1 MAKEKRATVGREVIQ
16 GAKEVLA
23 ALKGDKTAGR
33 KHVVPSVDVAEVRRC
48 LKLSQAEFAA
58 AFGLSLDSVKNWE
71 QGHRSPEGP
80 AKVLLAVIAKDPQ
93 AVQNALAGYRC
104 GEGADRICEQGATC
118 CIIEFC
124 GFRRFL
130 AWMCPPYE
138 PHSEHPRRIVMYA
151 VIETGG
157 KQYRVA
163 PGDVVRVETLPG
175 DVGAEVELGRVLA
188 VVNDSNELT
197 AGSGVSD
204 ARVKGTISGHGR
216 GDKVIVFKFKR
227 KKQYK
232 RTIGH
237 RQNYTEVKVSE
248 ILA

>member
-1 MAKEKRATVGREVIQ
+1 
-16 GAKEVLA
+16 
-23 ALKGDKTAGR
+23 
-33 KHVVPSVDVAEVRRC
+33 
-48 LKLSQAEFAA
+48 
-58 AFGLSLDSVKNWE
+58 
-71 QGHRSPEGP
+71 
-80 AKVLLAVIAKDPQ
+80 
-93 AVQNALAGYRC
+93 
-104 GEGADRICEQGATC
+104 
-118 CIIEFC
+118 
-124 GFRRFL
+124 
-130 AWMCPPYE
+130 
-138 PHSEHPRRIVMYA
+138 MYA

-197 AGSGVSD
+197 AGSGVAD
-204 ARVKGTISGHGR
+204 ARVKGTIAEHGR

-237 RQNYTEVKVSE
+237 RQNYTAVKVSE
-248 ILA
+248 ISV